1 MPRFTHRV
9 RVHCTSISLTNVPI
23 STHLAKAKEVYAQ
36 YGIQIVERSGMSLML
51 SEEQAR
57 RLTRVDGRCEWNI
70 TAGEYRE
77 IQDLG
82 NPVPPTDISVY
93 YVNRLASGSVGCG
106 GHMPGR
112 PASIV
117 AANGTK
123 WTTAHEIG
131 HVLLTSSFIPVHES
145 STHNLMY
152 RSTAG
157 ITWALPILTRAQVT
171 RIKRSSCCTRIRSG

>member
-1 MPRFTHRV
+1 MPTITHRV
-9 RVHCTSISLTNVPI
+9 RVHFISISTTSVPI
-23 STHLAKAKEVYAQ
+23 ATHIAKARAVYAQ
-36 YGIQIVERSGMSLML
+36 YGIQIVESSGMSLML
-51 SEEQAR
+51 SAAEAAR
-57 RLTRVDGRCEWNI
+57 FAHVDGQCRWNI

-82 NPVPPTDISVY
+82 NPVPATDISVY
-93 YVNRLASGSVGCG
+93 YVNRLSSGSVGCG
-106 GHMPGR
+106 GHMAGR

-123 WTTAHEIG
+123 WTTAHEVG
-131 HVLLTSSFIPVHES
+131 HVLLTSSFRPVHES

-157 ITWALPILTRAQVT
+157 ITWTLPILTPAQVT
-171 RIKRSSCCTRIRSG
+171 QIKRSPCCVRIRSG

>member
-9 RVHCTSISLTNVPI
+9 RLHCISISLTNVPI
-23 STHLAKAKEVYAQ
+23 STHLAKAREVYAQ
-36 YGIQIVERSGMSLML
+36 YGIQIEMRTGMSLML
-51 SEEQAR
+51 SEQEAR
-57 RLTRVDGRCEWNI
+57 RFTGVDGQCEWNI
-70 TAGEYRE
+70 TAGEFRE

-82 NPVPPTDISVY
+82 NPVPATDISVY
-93 YVNRLASGSVGCG
+93 YVNRLSSGSVGCG

-112 PASIV
+112 PACIV

-123 WTTAHEIG
+123 WTTAHEVG
-131 HVLLTSSFIPVHES
+131 HVLLGSLFRPVHEP

-157 ITWALPILTRAQVT
+157 ITWALPILRIPQVAQ
-171 RIKRSSCCTRIRSG
+171 IKRSSCCARI